1 MPRSPKQDIHNRR
14 KEVAELY
21 LKGWFQADI
30 AQKFKVTQQQI
41 SSDLKVIYRLWRQSS
56 IRDFDEMKQR
66 ELIKI
71 DNLEKEYWS
80 AWEKSKEDYEK
91 TRKKYLDKQLKEL
104 QKEDMILSGEPRFLS
119 GVQWC
124 INKRCEILGIN
135 APVKTENTNIDRKTV
150 ADLFPDELKDANSK
164 S

>member
-1 MPRSPKQDIHNRR
+1 MPFKKKQDIQNRR
-14 KEVAELY
+14 KVVAELY

-30 AQKFKVTQQQI
+30 AKEFGVTQQQI
-41 SSDLKVIYRLWRQSS
+41 SHDLKVIYRLWRQSS
-56 IRDFDEMKQR
+56 IRDFDEIKQR

-71 DNLEKEYWS
+71 DNLEKEYWN

-91 TRKKYLDKQLKEL
+91 TRKKYQDKQLKEL
-104 QKEDMILSGEPRFLS
+104 QKEDMVLSGDPRFLS

-135 APVKTENTNIDRKTV
+135 APVKTENTNIERKTV
-150 ADLFPDELKDANSK
+150 ADLFPDELRNVND
-164 S
+164 